1 MTTTTTTVI
10 KDIKEKSLWGTI
22 KGTITSVFGATT
34 KSAMQIEK
42 TIDTVD
48 NYSDM
53 MYETSIKDML
63 KVNSDDVLTDEEIEQ
78 FYTRKK
84 KLADIRKALR

>member
-1 MTTTTTTVI
+1 MTTTTTTDI
-10 KDIKEKSLWGTI
+10 KDIKERSLWGTI

-34 KSAMQIEK
+34 KSVIQIEK

-53 MYETSIKDML
+53 MYETSIKDMI
-63 KVNSDDVLTDEEIEQ
+63 KADSDAVLTDEEIEQ

>member
-1 MTTTTTTVI
+1 MTTTTTT
-10 KDIKEKSLWGTI
+10 DIKEKSLWGTI

-34 KSAMQIEK
+34 KSVMQIEK

-53 MYETSIKDML
+53 MYETSIKDMI
-63 KVNSDDVLTDEEIEQ
+63 KADSDDVLTDEEIEQ

>member
-53 MYETSIKDML
+53 MYETSIKDMI
-63 KVNSDDVLTDEEIEQ
+63 KADSDDVLTDEEIEQ

>member
-1 MTTTTTTVI
+1 MTTTTTT
-10 KDIKEKSLWGTI
+10 DIKEQSLWGTI

-34 KSAMQIEK
+34 KSVMQIEK

-53 MYETSIKDML
+53 MYETSIKDMI
-63 KVNSDDVLTDEEIEQ
+63 KADSDDVLTDEEIEQ

>member
-1 MTTTTTTVI
+1 MTTTTTTNI
-10 KDIKEKSLWGTI
+10 KDIKEKSVWGTI

-34 KSAMQIEK
+34 KSVMQIEK

-53 MYETSIKDML
+53 MYETSIKDMI
-63 KVNSDDVLTDEEIEQ
+63 KADSDDVLTDEEIEQ

>member
-1 MTTTTTTVI
+1 MTTTTTTDI
-10 KDIKEKSLWGTI
+10 KDKSLWGTI

-34 KSAMQIEK
+34 KSVMQIEK

-53 MYETSIKDML
+53 MYETSIKDMI
-63 KVNSDDVLTDEEIEQ
+63 KADSDDVLTDEEIEQ

>member
-34 KSAMQIEK
+34 KSVMQIEK

-53 MYETSIKDML
+53 MYETSIKDMA
-63 KVNSDDVLTDEEIEQ
+63 KSDSDDVLTDEEIEQ
-78 FYTRKK
+78 FYARKK

>member
-10 KDIKEKSLWGTI
+10 KDIKEKSVWGTI

-34 KSAMQIEK
+34 KSVMQIEK

-53 MYETSIKDML
+53 MYETSIKDMI
-63 KVNSDDVLTDEEIEQ
+63 KADSDDVLTDEEIEQ

>member
-1 MTTTTTTVI
+1 MTTTTTTNI

-34 KSAMQIEK
+34 KSVMQIEK

-53 MYETSIKDML
+53 MYETSIKDMI
-63 KVNSDDVLTDEEIEQ
+63 KADSDDVLTDEEIEQ

>member
-1 MTTTTTTVI
+1 MTTTTTTDI

-34 KSAMQIEK
+34 KSVMQIEK

-53 MYETSIKDML
+53 MYETSIKDMI
-63 KVNSDDVLTDEEIEQ
+63 KADSDDVLTDEEIEQ

>member
-34 KSAMQIEK
+34 KSVMQIEK

-53 MYETSIKDML
+53 MYETSIKDMI
-63 KVNSDDVLTDEEIEQ
+63 KADSDDVLTDEEIEQ

>member
-10 KDIKEKSLWGTI
+10 KEQSLWGTI

-34 KSAMQIEK
+34 KSVMQIEK

-53 MYETSIKDML
+53 MYETSIKDMI
-63 KVNSDDVLTDEEIEQ
+63 KADSDDVLTDEEIEQ

>member
-1 MTTTTTTVI
+1 MTTTTTTDI

-34 KSAMQIEK
+34 KSVIQIEK

-53 MYETSIKDML
+53 MYETSIKDMI
-63 KVNSDDVLTDEEIEQ
+63 KADSDAVLTDEEIEQ

-84 KLADIRKALR
+84 KLANIRKALR

>member
-10 KDIKEKSLWGTI
+10 KDIKEQSLWGTI

-34 KSAMQIEK
+34 KSVMQIEK

-53 MYETSIKDML
+53 MYETSIKDMI
-63 KVNSDDVLTDEEIEQ
+63 KSDSDDVLTDEEIER

>member
-1 MTTTTTTVI
+1 MTTTTTTDI

-34 KSAMQIEK
+34 KSVIQIEK

-53 MYETSIKDML
+53 MYETSIKDMI
-63 KVNSDDVLTDEEIEQ
+63 KADSDAVLTDEEIEQ

>member
-1 MTTTTTTVI
+1 MTTTTTTAI

-34 KSAMQIEK
+34 KSVMQIEK

-53 MYETSIKDML
+53 MYETSIKDMI
-63 KVNSDDVLTDEEIEQ
+63 KADSDDVLTDEEIEQ